1 MKNKKFVWLMGMVLA
16 LGTVSG
22 CGSDKAA
29 DTETLSEADETTTE
43 DPQRIQKKQQKILQK
58 KIPQMFLMEKRQL
71 QKILQ
76 RKHLKKKLRALLPVL
91 LILKQPL

>member
-29 DTETLSEADETTTE
+29 D
-43 DPQRIQKKQQKILQK
+43 RIVQKFIQ
-58 KIPQMFLMEKRQL
+58 
-71 QKILQ
+71 
-76 RKHLKKKLRALLPVL
+76 
-91 LILKQPL
+91 